1 MAVSG
6 ELQIV
11 MADVSRTDGGA
22 LSALR
27 DAIAS
32 ALEIVANLDADALL
46 RRWMVTFQHIPPEDR
61 TGMVEILEREVLGRL
76 LSRGMERPV
85 GESTHLN
92 PNARL
97 YVRTLDSSFDRR
109 AFDRDGMMIADI
121 RAMRVATII
130 HGIPDIRIMFKEALR
145 EALDHV
151 DPAIWSVAE
160 DLLRDAL
167 DCIADARASVTAD
180 GGSAPTE
187 PSADADPTASDGKT
201 RS

>member
-1 MAVSG
+1 
-6 ELQIV
+6 
-11 MADVSRTDGGA
+11 MADVSRSDGGGA
-22 LSALR
+22 LTALR
-27 DAIAS
+27 ETIAT
-32 ALEIVANLDADALL
+32 ALDMVVNLDADSLL
-46 RRWMVTFQHIPPEDR
+46 RRWMVTFQHIPGEER
-61 TGMVEILEREVLGRL
+61 LGMVQILEREVLGRL

-130 HGIPDIRIMFKEALR
+130 HAIPDIRAMFNDALR
-145 EALDHV
+145 EALQHV
-151 DPAIWSVAE
+151 DQAIWTVAE

-167 DCIADARASVTAD
+167 ACIADARAAVATD
-180 GGSAPTE
+180 GAAAAPET
-187 PSADADPTASDGKT
+187 SDGADPTTSDRKK

>member
-1 MAVSG
+1 
-6 ELQIV
+6 
-11 MADVSRTDGGA
+11 MADPARAGGA
-22 LSALR
+22 LTALR
-27 DAIAS
+27 QTIVT
-32 ALEIVANLDADALL
+32 ALDMVVSLDDDSLL
-46 RRWMVTFQHIPPEDR
+46 RRWMVTYQHTPSEDR
-61 TGMVEILEREVLGRL
+61 LGLVQILEREVLGRL

-130 HGIPDIRIMFKEALR
+130 HGIPDIRAMFKDALR

-151 DPAIWSVAE
+151 EPAVWTVAE

-167 DCIADARASVTAD
+167 ACIADARAALAND
-180 GGSAPTE
+180 GAAAPPET
-187 PSADADPTASDGKT
+187 SDGVDPTTSDRET